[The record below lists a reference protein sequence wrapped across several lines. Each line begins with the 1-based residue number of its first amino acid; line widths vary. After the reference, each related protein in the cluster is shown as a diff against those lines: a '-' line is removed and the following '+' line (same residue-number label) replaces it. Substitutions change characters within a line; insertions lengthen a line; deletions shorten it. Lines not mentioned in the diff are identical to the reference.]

1 MKRSREKFHDERTSV
16 AHDSH
21 TKYTHLQR
29 DELVERLRNCQ
40 KEKRSL
46 KSKCIYH
53 SAQIKKIIRKEGVKI
68 SEGDSDDLSKLIE
81 VLSPKVENEF
91 DKDSPQYMLWREQ
104 AKYNSLKT
112 KQQMRW
118 HPLIIR
124 FALSLHY
131 SSRAAYHM
139 VTKSGFLSLPSER
152 TLRDYS
158 HWCTTQNGVNYDFL
172 KQARKVLEQ
181 EGVKSDDQRQ
191 YILLLDEMKVKT
203 GLVFSKSSGEL
214 VGFSDLGSVNRD
226 IENLLSKNSA
236 DSPHTLA
243 SLAKKMLVF
252 MIRPVFKPSLSF
264 PVAAYPTVDLTGSQ
278 LFPVIWEVIEAL
290 ELDNFPVVA
299 VTADGA
305 SPNRNFFRICG
316 KKKRG
321 CIPFKPEI
329 PMLTETCTFS
339 VIHRMR

>member
-1 MKRSREKFHDERTSV
+1 
-16 AHDSH
+16 
-21 TKYTHLQR
+21 
-29 DELVERLRNCQ
+29 
-40 KEKRSL
+40 
-46 KSKCIYH
+46 
-53 SAQIKKIIRKEGVKI
+53 
-68 SEGDSDDLSKLIE
+68 
-81 VLSPKVENEF
+81 
-91 DKDSPQYMLWREQ
+91 
-104 AKYNSLKT
+104 
-112 KQQMRW
+112 
-118 HPLIIR
+118 
-124 FALSLHY
+124 
-131 SSRAAYHM
+131 M

-191 YILLLDEMKVKT
+191 YVLLLDEMKVKT

-236 DSPHTLA
+236 DSPHTP

-278 LFPVIWEVIEAL
+278 LFPVIWEVIKAL
-290 ELDNFPVVA
+290 ELDDFPVVA

-321 CIPFKPEI
+321 CVPFKTRNPYADRDLYFFCDPPHAMKTTRNCLSNSHAHKQSRE
-329 PMLTETCTFS
+329 LQ
-339 VIHRMR
+339 